1 MSLPSKETVIS
12 ERDKFPVGEILT
24 SPDITPETQHMEAVI
39 AEEITL
45 PQPITDDTSQVIMDN
60 AAPQQV
66 TIKLPLTG
74 QQMDQA
80 LHLKVIYSFRWL
92 AEWMKR
98 LLKIFGSKFLYRT
111 GDESQ

>member
-1 MSLPSKETVIS
+1 MSLPSKETIVS

-24 SPDITPETQHMEAVI
+24 TPDVTPETQHMEAI
-39 AEEITL
+39 IGEEITL
-45 PQPITDDTSQVIMDN
+45 PQPITDDTSQVVMDN

-66 TIKLPLTG
+66 VVKLPLTG

-80 LHLKVIYSFRWL
+80 LHLKIIYSFRWL

-98 LLKIFGSKFLYRT
+98 ALKIISGKFTYKMASR
-111 GDESQ
+111 G